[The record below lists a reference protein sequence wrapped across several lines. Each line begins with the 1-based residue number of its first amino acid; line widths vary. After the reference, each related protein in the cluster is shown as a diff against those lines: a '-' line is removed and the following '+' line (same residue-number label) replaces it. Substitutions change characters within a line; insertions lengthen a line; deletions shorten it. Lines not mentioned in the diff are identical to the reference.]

1 MPGEIPVA
9 VWTVRLVAT
18 PVVCAEALKGV
29 VVLSYTQTL
38 ASIFALVSKEASVL
52 FGQLYFHLIS
62 PDVKSFHF
70 TQSLNYVT

>member
-9 VWTVRLVAT
+9 VWRVRLAAT

-38 ASIFALVSKEASVL
+38 ASVPL

-62 PDVKSFHF
+62 PNIKSFHF